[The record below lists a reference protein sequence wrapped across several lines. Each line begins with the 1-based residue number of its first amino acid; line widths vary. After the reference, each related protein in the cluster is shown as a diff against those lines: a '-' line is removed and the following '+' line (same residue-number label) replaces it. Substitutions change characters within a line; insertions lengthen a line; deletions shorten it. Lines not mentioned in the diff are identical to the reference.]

1 MEEKVL
7 VVNNKDSGWFDGV
20 IVGLGFFPIAMAFG
34 VISKE
39 FGMTLIESSFCSL
52 IVFAGASQFAALGV
66 LMSGGSY
73 YEAILVTFLMNLRHF
88 LMAVSIMVI
97 HNDKLAKLKPVLGFM
112 LTDESYTFLSL
123 TRKKMSSLFAFKF
136 QLMTYI
142 SWNLGTITGYLLGS
156 ALPPRISQSLEIAL
170 YAMFVSLATL
180 SVKKDKS
187 NLRIII
193 LAGSMHIILSKLSIF
208 TPSWNLIISMVI
220 GSVLG
225 AYLQKQMSERTT

>member
-1 MEEKVL
+1 MEEKAL
-7 VVNNKDSGWFDGV
+7 VISYKDSGWFDGI
-20 IVGLGFFPIAMAFG
+20 IVGLGFFPIAVAFG
-34 VISKE
+34 VIAKD
-39 FGMTLIESSFCSL
+39 FGMSLIESSFCSL

-97 HNDKLAKLKPVLGFM
+97 HNDTLAKLKPILGFM

-156 ALPPRISQSLEIAL
+156 ALPQRISQSLEIAL
-170 YAMFVSLATL
+170 YAMFVSLATV
-180 SVKKDKS
+180 SVKKEKS

-193 LAGSMHIILSKLSIF
+193 LAGLIHIILTKLNIF
-208 TPSWNLIISMVI
+208 TSSWNLIISMVI
-220 GSVLG
+220 GSILS
-225 AYLQKQMSERTT
+225 AYFQRQIIERTT

>member
-1 MEEKVL
+1 MEEKTL
-7 VVNNKDSGWFDGV
+7 VIGNKESGWFDGT
-20 IVGLGFFPIAMAFG
+20 IVGLGFFPIAVAFG
-34 VISKE
+34 VIAKE

-66 LMSGGSY
+66 LMHGGSY

-88 LMAVSIMVI
+88 LMAISIMVI
-97 HNDKLAKLKPVLGFM
+97 HNDKLARLKPILGFM

-156 ALPPRISQSLEIAL
+156 ALPQRISQSLEIAL
-170 YAMFVSLATL
+170 YAMFVSLATV
-180 SVKKDKS
+180 SVKKEKG

-193 LAGSMHIILSKLSIF
+193 LAGLIHTILAKLNIF
-208 TPSWNLIISMVI
+208 TSSWNLIIAMVI
-220 GSVLG
+220 GSILS
-225 AYLQKQMSERTT
+225 AYFQRQIIERTT

>member
-1 MEEKVL
+1 MEAKSLEFS
-7 VVNNKDSGWFDGV
+7 NKDNGIFDGV

-34 VISKE
+34 VIAKE

-97 HNDKLAKLKPVLGFM
+97 HNDKLERLKPVLGFM

-156 ALPPRISQSLEIAL
+156 ALPQKISQSLEIAL
-170 YAMFVSLATL
+170 YAMFVSLATV
-180 SVKKDKS
+180 SVKKDKG
-187 NLRIII
+187 NLRIIV
-193 LAGSMHIILSKLSIF
+193 LAGIMHIILSKLSIF
-208 TPSWNLIISMVI
+208 TSSWNLIISMVI
-220 GSVLG
+220 GSVVG
-225 AYLQKQMSERTT
+225 AYYEKKVIERIT